1 MNADE
6 LERHIKDCGTLMQQA
21 YARYEV
27 SSCFSDRGDADR
39 WQLAMTRAIASR
51 SPAQVAAMEL
61 ARGLTNA

>member
-39 WQLAMTRAIASR
+39 CNWR
-51 SPAQVAAMEL
+51 
-61 ARGLTNA
+61 